1 MPTPKISLD
10 ALLRPQSVAIIG
22 ASTTEHKVGGV
33 PVALL
38 KKLGYQGRIVPV
50 HPEAKEIQGL
60 PAVAR
65 IADAG
70 EAIDLAIVC
79 VPERAAAQVFA
90 ECAAAKVKAAI
101 MFTSGFAEM
110 GEAGAAA
117 QSVIAKIAAD
127 AGIILLGPNCLGA
140 MSLKT
145 RLFATF
151 SPAPFGGVPPLG
163 SIGLVSQSGAFGA
176 YAYTLA
182 RKGSLGLS
190 HWVTTGN
197 EAGVQAADVIEW
209 LAYDDE
215 TRVILAYLEGCRDGP
230 RLKRALDAARAA
242 GKPVVITK
250 VGRTAAGARAAM
262 SHTASLAGEDAVYAA
277 VFDECAAIRAY
288 TIEEFFRYGQVFATS
303 PRPATSAV
311 AIVTLSGGVGTL
323 MADRAEELGLELP
336 PFTDDEAA
344 PLKRAVPFCSTINPI
359 DVTGQIIGQPGV
371 MPLACE
377 SAAASG
383 RYGAVAL
390 FTAAGAVSPVFWP
403 SMLKSAQ
410 ILTAHKGVAAAVSGV
425 VTDEQKR
432 ALMEL
437 GCLVYEEPTHAI
449 EAFAIMRRYAKACEL
464 AAQQVAQPAAIRA
477 AQAAASL
484 ASFVPPASAAGGIMV
499 LPRAGALNEAEGLA
513 FLQSGGVRA
522 APFAVAKSAEEA
534 ARIAADF
541 AAPVAIKVL
550 SRDLLHKSDIG
561 GVKLGVRGA
570 DAARAAFDEIFANVA
585 RMAPGAA
592 FEGVIVARMVTPVIE
607 CMAGARFDPVFGPV
621 IAFGLGGTEVE
632 WLKRV
637 VIATAP
643 VSPARVAMLLGKLGI
658 LERLNGWRGGP
669 TIDPD
674 GLIQAVCGVSALA
687 AAAAERLVSIEVN
700 PLMVTA
706 DGVFAADAV
715 VQLGA

>member
-1 MPTPKISLD
+1 MPPPRLSLD

-22 ASTTEHKVGGV
+22 ASTNEHKVGGV
-33 PVALL
+33 PVSLL
-38 KKLGYQGRIVPV
+38 KKLGYQGRIIPV
-50 HPEAKEIQGL
+50 HPEAKQIQGL
-60 PAVAR
+60 PAVPR

-70 EAIDLAIVC
+70 GAIDLAIVC
-79 VPERAAAQVFA
+79 VPERAAASVLA
-90 ECAAAKVKAAI
+90 ECAQAGVKAAI

-117 QSVIAKIAAD
+117 QNAIAKIAAD

-140 MSLKT
+140 MSLKA
-145 RLFATF
+145 RMFATF
-151 SPAPFGGVPPLG
+151 SPAPLAGVPPVG
-163 SIGLVSQSGAFGA
+163 GIGLVSQSGAFGA

-182 RKGSLGLS
+182 RKGGLGLS

-209 LAYDDE
+209 LAQDDE

-250 VGRTAAGARAAM
+250 VGRTAAGARAAL
-262 SHTASLAGEDAVYAA
+262 SHTASLAGEDAVYEA

-288 TIEEFFRYGQVFATS
+288 TIEEFFRYGQVFATAH
-303 PRPATSAV
+303 PPATDAV

-323 MADRAEELGLELP
+323 MADRAEEMGLELP
-336 PFTDDEAA
+336 PFTEEEAA
-344 PLKRAVPFCSTINPI
+344 PLKRAVPFCSTINPV
-359 DVTGQIIGQPGV
+359 DVTGQIIGQPEV
-371 MPLACE
+371 LPLACE
-377 SAAASG
+377 AAASSG
-383 RYGAVAL
+383 RYGGVAL

-410 ILTAHKGVAAAVSGV
+410 ILTARKGVAATVSGV
-425 VTDEQKR
+425 MNEEQR
-432 ALMEL
+432 RTLIDL
-437 GCLVYEEPTHAI
+437 GCLVYEEPTHAV
-449 EAFAIMRRYAKACEL
+449 EAFAIMRRYAKACDL
-464 AAQQVAQPAAIRA
+464 AAHSAGMPVAAPA
-477 AQAAASL
+477 
-484 ASFVPPASAAGGIMV
+484 

-522 APFAVAKSAEEA
+522 APFGVATSAEEA
-534 ARIAADF
+534 ARIAQEF
-541 AAPVAIKVL
+541 AVPVAIKVL

-561 GVKLGVRGA
+561 GVRLNVRGA
-570 DAARAAFDEIFANVA
+570 DAARAAFDAIHADVT

-592 FEGVIVARMVTPVIE
+592 FEGVIVARMVKPVIE
-607 CMAGARFDPVFGPV
+607 CMAGARLDPVFGPI

-637 VIATAP
+637 ALATAP
-643 VSPARVAMLLGKLGI
+643 VAPARVAALLKKLGI
-658 LERLNGWRGGP
+658 LERLDGWRGGP
-669 TIDPD
+669 KIDPA
-674 GLIQAVCGVSALA
+674 GLIEAVCGVGALA
-687 AAAAERLVSIEVN
+687 AAAGERLESIEVN

-706 DGVFAADAV
+706 EGVFAADAV
-715 VQLGA
+715 VQLA